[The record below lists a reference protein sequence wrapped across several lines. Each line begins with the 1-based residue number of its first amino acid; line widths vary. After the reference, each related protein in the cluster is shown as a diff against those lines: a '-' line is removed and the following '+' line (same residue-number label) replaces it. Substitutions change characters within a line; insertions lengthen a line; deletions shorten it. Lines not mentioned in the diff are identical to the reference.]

1 VVFIGNPLHLVD
13 LARNLGRRIH
23 TPVHLSVVTRALYE
37 ITGGE
42 ALPADQGALAGL
54 AKVIPQEYPNLR
66 CRLIDAAPD
75 VPAEALAAELNA
87 AEGPP
92 VVALRGRHRWEQLFE
107 PLRLTKPEGV
117 SIDPTGHY
125 VITGGRGRFGQT
137 GAAHLQGLGAKV
149 TLLDLVDGTD
159 VADAAAVARALRE
172 AVSLHGRI
180 HGVLHAAGAPADD
193 YSTLAELTAEDLE
206 RHLRPKVGGAVALR
220 DALRE
225 LGEEPAFCVAT
236 SSLAAVLGGVGL
248 GAFAAADAALD
259 ALLGAWGPPWASV
272 NWEVWQAI
280 DGGAAAFLGQ
290 QQNELQLTPDEVVE
304 TLDRVLSLRGQPRLA
319 VASGDLGARLKQWT
333 DVLHAGHVTS
343 HARPESGIPYR
354 APGDPVEAQIAG
366 IWQELL
372 GVNRI
377 GVDDDF
383 FVLGGNSLAGL
394 QILTRMRAAF
404 DVELPL
410 KAFFE
415 ARTVAAMAEEI
426 RREQEKAAYEK
437 RRLEEIL
444 AEIEGLSLDEV
455 QAELATEEGT

>member
-1 VVFIGNPLHLVD
+1 
-13 LARNLGRRIH
+13 
-23 TPVHLSVVTRALYE
+23 VVTRALYE

-42 ALPADQGALAGL
+42 ALPEGQGALAGL

-66 CRLIDAAPD
+66 CRLIDATLD
-75 VPAEALAAELNA
+75 VPAEALAAELEA
-87 AEGPP
+87 AEGLS
-92 VVALRGRHRWEQLFE
+92 VVALRGKHRWEQVFE
-107 PLRLTKPEGV
+107 PVRLEKPTAP

-125 VITGGRGRFGQT
+125 VITGGQGRFGQT
-137 GAAHLQGLGAKV
+137 VASHLQSLGAKIA
-149 TLLDLVDGTD
+149 LLDLVDGTD

-172 AVSLHGRI
+172 AVARHGHI

-193 YSTLAELTAEDLE
+193 YRTLAEMTAEDLE
-206 RHLRPKVGGAVALR
+206 RHLRPKVDGAIALR
-220 DALRE
+220 EALRE

-280 DGGAAAFLGQ
+280 GGAAAFLGQ
-290 QQNELQLTPDEVVE
+290 QQNELVLTPEEVIE
-304 TLDRVLSLRGQPRLA
+304 TLERVLSLRGQPRLA

-333 DVLHAGHVTS
+333 NVLHAGHLAA

-354 APGDPVEAQIAG
+354 APGDPVEAQIAE

-372 GVNRI
+372 GVDRI

-404 DVELPL
+404 EVELPL

-455 QAELATEEGT
+455 QAELATEEGA